1 MSSDVQEFTVI
12 RSRILGALLQDA
24 RQSSG
29 KTVADCAELLRVDEA
44 AYQAFEAGA
53 ASPTLPQLE
62 ILAYYFNVPINHFW
76 GNETRAVVRRE
87 EEIKASVPN
96 ILLLRQ
102 RIIGITLQSLRTEAK
117 ISIDELAEK
126 TGLPAN
132 RIEAVERGAETLPL
146 NELEAL
152 VRALHA
158 SLDDLV
164 DSHGPV
170 GTWLQLQ
177 GDFEAFSRLPA
188 ELREFIAKP
197 INQIYLELAKNLSEM
212 PATRLRTIAESIL
225 DITY

>member
-1 MSSDVQEFTVI
+1 MSSDVQEFTII

-29 KTVADCAELLRVDEA
+29 RTAVDCAELLRIDEE
-44 AYQAFEAGA
+44 AYHAFEAGA
-53 ASPTLPQLE
+53 TTPTLPQLE
-62 ILAYYFNVPINHFW
+62 ILAYFFNVPINHFW

-87 EEIKASVPN
+87 EEIRADVPN

-102 RIIGITLQSLRTEAK
+102 RIIGITLQSLRTEAR
-117 ISIDELAEK
+117 ISMDELAEK

-132 RIEAVERGAETLPL
+132 RIEAVERGAEALPL
-146 NELEAL
+146 GDLEML

-158 SLDDLV
+158 SLDDLI
-164 DSHGPV
+164 DSHGAV
-170 GTWLQLQ
+170 GSWLQLQ

-197 INQIYLELAKNLSEM
+197 INHVYLELAMSLSEM
-212 PATRLRTIAESIL
+212 PASRLRTIAESIL